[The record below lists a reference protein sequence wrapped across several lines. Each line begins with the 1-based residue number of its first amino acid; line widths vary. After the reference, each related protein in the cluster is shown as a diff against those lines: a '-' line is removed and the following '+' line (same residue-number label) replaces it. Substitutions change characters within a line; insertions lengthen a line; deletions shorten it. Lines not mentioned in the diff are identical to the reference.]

1 MDKAKNKIIFLI
13 GIVIIV
19 FAVLFILL
27 IFFNK
32 SGGKI
37 IDTEIVAEQYVKAYI
52 DDDIKTQYELLDVS
66 ALLKDNNT
74 EGIFAQYKS
83 KPLMSTNYSYY
94 IKNVKKADENT
105 LRKINNV
112 YHRRME
118 YEKNYNAE
126 IIEAERFNI
135 RLRNKSTSKDVFK
148 VNLWLVKIDDVW
160 KICTVYE
167 YDRSIDRCFAAEM
180 Y

>member
-1 MDKAKNKIIFLI
+1 MYKIKNKIIFFI
-13 GIVIIV
+13 AAVIIV
-19 FAVLFILL
+19 LAALAVLL
-27 IFFNK
+27 IFFNN
-32 SGGKI
+32 SGGKTI
-37 IDTEIVAEQYVKAYI
+37 GTEVAAEQYVKAYI
-52 DDDIKTQYELLDVS
+52 DDDIRTQYELLDVS
-66 ALLKDNNT
+66 LLLKNNDI
-74 EGIFAQYKS
+74 EKIFAQYKS

-112 YHRRME
+112 YKQRME
-118 YEKNYNAE
+118 YEENHSTE
-126 IIEAERFNI
+126 ITEAEKFNI

-148 VNLWLVKIDDVW
+148 VNLWLVKIDDIW